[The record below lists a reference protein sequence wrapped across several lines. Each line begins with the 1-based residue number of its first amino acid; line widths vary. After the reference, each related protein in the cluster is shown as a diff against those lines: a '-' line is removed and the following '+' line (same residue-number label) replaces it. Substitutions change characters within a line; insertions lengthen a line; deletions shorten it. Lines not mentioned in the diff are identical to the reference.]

1 MRLLKSLLLGTIA
14 STVLGQDAP
23 VCPEGWAIGANKCYK
38 ENISKFADF
47 PGKWR
52 GKNLYLGSKMYIFE
66 RKSDISG

>member
-1 MRLLKSLLLGTIA
+1 MRLLKSLLLGTIV

-47 PGKWR
+47 TGK
-52 GKNLYLGSKMYIFE
+52 
-66 RKSDISG
+66 

>member
-38 ENISKFADF
+38 ENISKFADLT
-47 PGKWR
+47 GK
-52 GKNLYLGSKMYIFE
+52 
-66 RKSDISG
+66 